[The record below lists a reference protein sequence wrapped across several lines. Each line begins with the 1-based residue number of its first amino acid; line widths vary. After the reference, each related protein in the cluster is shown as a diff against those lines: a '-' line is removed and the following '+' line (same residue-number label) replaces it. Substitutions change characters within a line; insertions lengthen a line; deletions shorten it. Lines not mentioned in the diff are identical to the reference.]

1 MIMTNNKYHFYDT
14 SALLEK
20 SKYLDDNEN
29 IVISTTVLEELENLK
44 ESKSKD
50 DTIKQQARRVIHYI
64 YENPTKIKVVC
75 FKDEMMT
82 PIVNKG
88 LSTITPDLK
97 ILAAAIWF
105 DTNEAPDDVSF
116 YTNDL
121 SLANLANLFFG
132 EDSIYSID
140 PEDADHYKGYC
151 TLQLSQD
158 QLCQLYE
165 HMDIPFTDHYN
176 NEYIFVKDEQGDLI
190 DTLCWTGQKYRHLV
204 FAEFE
209 SSMFGKIKPI
219 KNDEYQQCAFDSL
232 VHNQITLLKGPA
244 GTGKSMIA
252 LSYLFSQLEKGR
264 IDKIIVFCNTI
275 ATKNSAK
282 LGFYPG
288 DRNAKLLDSQIGN
301 FFASKLGSKMEVE
314 RLVNEEKIILL
325 PMSDIR
331 GYDTSGMNAGI
342 YITEA
347 QNMDVSLMKLALQR
361 IGEDSVV
368 VIDGDCQTQV
378 DLPAFSGNNNGMR
391 RLSEVFRGE
400 SLYGEIELKNIH
412 RSRIGAIAEKM

>member
-20 SKYLDDNEN
+20 SKYLDNNEN

-151 TLQLSQD
+151 TL
-158 QLCQLYE
+158 
-165 HMDIPFTDHYN
+165 
-176 NEYIFVKDEQGDLI
+176 
-190 DTLCWTGQKYRHLV
+190 
-204 FAEFE
+204 
-209 SSMFGKIKPI
+209 
-219 KNDEYQQCAFDSL
+219 
-232 VHNQITLLKGPA
+232 
-244 GTGKSMIA
+244 
-252 LSYLFSQLEKGR
+252 
-264 IDKIIVFCNTI
+264 
-275 ATKNSAK
+275 
-282 LGFYPG
+282 
-288 DRNAKLLDSQIGN
+288 
-301 FFASKLGSKMEVE
+301 
-314 RLVNEEKIILL
+314 
-325 PMSDIR
+325 
-331 GYDTSGMNAGI
+331 
-342 YITEA
+342 
-347 QNMDVSLMKLALQR
+347 
-361 IGEDSVV
+361 
-368 VIDGDCQTQV
+368 
-378 DLPAFSGNNNGMR
+378 
-391 RLSEVFRGE
+391 
-400 SLYGEIELKNIH
+400 
-412 RSRIGAIAEKM
+412 